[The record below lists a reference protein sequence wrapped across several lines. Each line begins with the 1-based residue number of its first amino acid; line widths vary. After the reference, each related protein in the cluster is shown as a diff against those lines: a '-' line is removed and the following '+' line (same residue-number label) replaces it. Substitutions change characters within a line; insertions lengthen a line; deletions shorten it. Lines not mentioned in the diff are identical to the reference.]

1 MLGDSR
7 IIIELILVPRAR
19 ESRTSRVSD
28 ATHGRSPQ
36 YLWPTTRRDLRDRSG
51 GCHNISDLIV
61 VSPCNS
67 RRFVVN
73 SPESAF
79 RVKEYSP
86 VKTQTYTFRPARYNA
101 ASRPRA
107 VGRRLEKTRSGVL
120 RPMDY
125 FAAVCPIS
133 WNVRLSIAE
142 VFGVSKK
149 E

>member
-1 MLGDSR
+1 M
-7 IIIELILVPRAR
+7 ILVPRAR
-19 ESRTSRVSD
+19 ESRTSRVSS
-28 ATHGRSPQ
+28 ATHARSLQ

-61 VSPCNS
+61 VSPYNS
-67 RRFVVN
+67 GRFVVN
-73 SPESAF
+73 STESAF

-107 VGRRLEKTRSGVL
+107 VGRRLEKTRSGIL
-120 RPMDY
+120 RPMNY